1 MGGQRKIAPPAPE
14 MGYYTEG
21 EGTVM
26 KIAEMGTKGEEEGK
40 GRDMTWGRG
49 WRGRTC
55 VTADRRGRLAG
66 KRQDLRSGKKFY
78 H

>member
-1 MGGQRKIAPPAPE
+1 
-14 MGYYTEG
+14 
-21 EGTVM
+21 M

-49 WRGRTC
+49 WRGMTC
-55 VTADRRGRLAG
+55 VTAGRRGRLAG